1 MSKDTTTKKTTT
13 APLKWIEAQNLLKL
27 LKVDNKHNTRLL
39 FSIGF
44 YTGLRISDILQI
56 KWSDIISSNG
66 EPKETLSRK
75 ETKTGK
81 FREIEINETLREVI
95 EEAYKYENPKSLSL
109 YCFTFKRHKLKK
121 PLTVTGA
128 NKRIKTTFEK
138 YSITTQNPSSHTLRK
153 TFALR
158 VFEANDKSEE
168 ALILLSEIFNHSSI
182 AITRKYIGLTQSR
195 IKNAYLNI

>member
-1 MSKDTTTKKTTT
+1 MAKDGIQKKTTT

-27 LKVDNKHNTRLL
+27 LKADNKHDTRLL
-39 FSIGF
+39 FALGF

-56 KWSDIISSNG
+56 KWSDIIEINR
-66 EPKETLSRK
+66 KVRRKLTIK

-81 FREIEINETLREVI
+81 IREIDINENLRDIVEETL
-95 EEAYKYENPKSLSL
+95 KFENPKNLSL
-109 YCFTFKRHKLKK
+109 YCFTFKKHNLKK

-128 NKRIKTTFEK
+128 NKRIKTTLDR
-138 YSITTQNPSSHTLRK
+138 YSIKTQNPSSHTLRK

-158 VFEANDKSEE
+158 VFEANNKSEE
-168 ALILLSEIFNHSSI
+168 GLILLSEIFNHSSI
-182 AITRKYIGLTQSR
+182 ATTRRYIGLTQSK

>member
-1 MSKDTTTKKTTT
+1 MSKDTTKRKTVT

-27 LKVDNKHNTRLL
+27 LKVDNKHNTRLMFAL
-39 FSIGF
+39 GF

-56 KWSDIISSNG
+56 QWSELISSNRA
-66 EPKETLSRK
+66 KSKLTLK

-81 FREIEINETLREVI
+81 FREIDINETLKEVI
-95 EEAYKYENPKSLSL
+95 EEAYLFEKPKSLAL
-109 YCFTFKRHKLKK
+109 YCFTFKKHRLKK

-128 NKRIKTTFEK
+128 NKRIKTTFQK
-138 YSITTQNPSSHTLRK
+138 YLITTQNPSSHTLRK

-158 VFEANDKSEE
+158 VFEANNKSEE

-195 IKNAYLNI
+195 IKNAYLSI

>member
-1 MSKDTTTKKTTT
+1 MTKDKTIKKTTT

-27 LKVDNKHNTRLL
+27 LKVDNKHNSRLM

-44 YTGLRISDILQI
+44 FTGLRISDILQI
-56 KWSDIISSNG
+56 KWSDIISTNG
-66 EPKETLSRK
+66 EARERLSLK

-81 FREIEINETLREVI
+81 LREIDINESLRDII
-95 EEAYKYENPKSLSL
+95 EEAYQFEKPKSLSL
-109 YCFTFKRHKLKK
+109 YCFTFKRHQLKK

-128 NKRIKTTFEK
+128 NKRIKTIFDK

-158 VFEANDKSEE
+158 VFEANNKSEE

-182 AITRKYIGLTQSR
+182 SITRKYIGLTQSK